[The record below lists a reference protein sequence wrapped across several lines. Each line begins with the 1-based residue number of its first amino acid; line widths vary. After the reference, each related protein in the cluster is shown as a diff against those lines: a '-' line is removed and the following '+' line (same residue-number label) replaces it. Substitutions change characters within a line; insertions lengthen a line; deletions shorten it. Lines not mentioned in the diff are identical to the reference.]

1 MSTETVYLI
10 TDIEEYGKF
19 ISFCIEN
26 DVCVFRTYW
35 DENEKGDRCY
45 RIDWREKRCFYSS
58 RRYFETNGFSV
69 VTPVFVLDE
78 YGHSYKMV
86 KIKED
91 AR

>member
-45 RIDWREKRCFYSS
+45 RIDWREKHCFYSP
-58 RRYFETNGFSV
+58 RRYFEANGFSV
-69 VTPVFVLDE
+69 VTPTFVLDE
-78 YGHSYKMV
+78 YGHDYKM
-86 KIKED
+86 IRE
-91 AR
+91 A